1 MKKGKNKKSGPC
13 WEGYE
18 MVGMKM
24 KGKRKVP
31 NCVPVKKSKGGGADM
46 SEVEVEKKP
55 GKVYSD
61 KNKRRRQLI
70 DVQNP
75 ISEYDSKGK
84 LKYTSAS
91 TGKMMR
97 ARGSGCAIK
106 GTNFKGVF

>member
-46 SEVEVEKKP
+46 SEAEVEKKP
-55 GKVYSD
+55 GKVFAD
-61 KNKRRRQLI
+61 PNKRRKQIRNK
-70 DVQNP
+70 QNP
-75 ISEYDSKGK
+75 NSEYGPKGK
-84 LKYTSAS
+84 LKYTFAS